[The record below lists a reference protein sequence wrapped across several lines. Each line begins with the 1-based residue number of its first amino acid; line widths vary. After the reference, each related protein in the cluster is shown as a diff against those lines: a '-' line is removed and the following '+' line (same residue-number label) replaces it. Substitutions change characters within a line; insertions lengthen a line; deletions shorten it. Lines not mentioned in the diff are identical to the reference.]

1 MAKKQEWSVESA
13 PTPFDDNGFI
23 HLWVT
28 LLKMP
33 KWAKKPL
40 SAIDMSC
47 NRLKRFDVEF
57 ATMLVENAIE
67 GNYQGVVFP
76 DTQQRYEIWKNK
88 KNAKQ
93 QQQPITN
100 DKLKDALADR
110 IAQWGQNSGK

>member
-110 IAQWGQNSGK
+110 IAQWGQSSGK